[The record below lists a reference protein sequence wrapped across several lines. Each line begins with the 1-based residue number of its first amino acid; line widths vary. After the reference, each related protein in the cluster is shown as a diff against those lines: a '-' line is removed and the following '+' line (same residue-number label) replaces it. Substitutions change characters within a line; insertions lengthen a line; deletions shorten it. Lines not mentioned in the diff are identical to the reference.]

1 MEDGLDDVP
10 TNKYFLMGQH
20 FSAIAAAGPIT
31 GPIIAFIAYG
41 WGPTLMWIILGTIFI
56 GGVHDLGALIAS
68 VRNKVPSITETV
80 RTNVSH
86 RAWILF
92 NLFIWVPLDTGEVV
106 GGPASQLHRC
116 FTCSAYHHGP
126 AAQVYKAQTYLGN
139 NYIFLPLVAVAIWVG
154 KYIPFNLQAILGLA
168 TPAVVPV

>member
-31 GPIIAFIAYG
+31 GPIIACIAYG

-106 GGPASQLHRC
+106 GGPAIATSSML
-116 FTCSAYHHGP
+116 
-126 AAQVYKAQTYLGN
+126 YLALPIIMGLLLK
-139 NYIFLPLVAVAIWVG
+139 YTKLKLTWATIIFLPLVAVAIWVG